1 MSAPLD
7 FVSVL
12 VADGH
17 HTMRKIIRGLL
28 EQNGIKHVFEA
39 ENGRDAYDWL
49 CDEKLPLPD
58 VIICEL
64 HMDQMDGIK
73 LCNAIRRG
81 KEVRESH
88 IPILILT
95 GEKDPMVLDVARQ
108 TGAMA
113 VLQKPISAPD
123 LGNEVAKA
131 IGFAV

>member
-49 CDEKLPLPD
+49 CNEKLPLPD

-73 LCNAIRRG
+73 LCNAVRRS

-95 GEKDPMVLDVARQ
+95 GERDPMVLDVARQ

-131 IGFAV
+131 IGFAA